1 MVVSIFLWLSL
12 KFYYLRII
20 CCYWAVLFLAN
31 TLLKQKKKNE
41 LIVKAQQQ
49 QQSLRNNG
57 FTATMLLQLKCRLCI
72 LFLAV
77 IKCLHKITSAAASSS
92 LFIRSQVDTH
102 MLIFGAWFAPQR
114 HLTPAFLIISAQQR
128 YWMYLE
134 LSIWTNFFLFWFGF
148 WRLNDLLGF
157 YLSKHNE
164 PTKAASSCNNNLS
177 KRNNCANISEA
188 NMCKWN
194 EKIGATATF
203 IAQWRE
209 LIRFWHTRKHSLSHT
224 HTQEKHKNFTFL
236 IILRFGELKRHIMPS
251 RFESRSPSSNTK
263 TTIATHSPAWTFVRA
278 FMK

>member
-1 MVVSIFLWLSL
+1 
-12 KFYYLRII
+12 
-20 CCYWAVLFLAN
+20 
-31 TLLKQKKKNE
+31 
-41 LIVKAQQQ
+41 
-49 QQSLRNNG
+49 
-57 FTATMLLQLKCRLCI
+57 MLLQLKCRLCI